1 MAKLD
6 LQLPDGD
13 RRSLNFIVVST
24 TKRSADGITS
34 YLAQHPEVNWCDDI
48 HELQISPPDPYT
60 EDATNA
66 NNDPG
71 KYLSFLGYADP
82 CGHSYEQLL
91 SSRIFDNVAGHQ
103 RAAGLHLTYGE
114 IERQSLWEYIE
125 SKSKAG
131 DFCVVH
137 LRRNAIADYFELP
150 ANQQYH
156 DSTVIKRLPKFCD
169 AVSGLACKV
178 DKFSRDR
185 MMLTYPELLLDPR
198 SALQAISYFLE
209 ISHVPCEFSSFSWS
223 RSLEMAE
230 SSLVDRTNPSVANA
244 IRECAVL

>member
-24 TKRSADGITS
+24 TKRSAEGITN
-34 YLAQHPEVNWCDDI
+34 YLAQHPEVNWCNDI
-48 HELQISPPDPYT
+48 HELQIKPPETFDESTADGYT
-60 EDATNA
+60 
-66 NNDPG
+66 DPG
-71 KYLSFLGYADP
+71 KYLSFLGYVDP
-82 CGHSYEQLL
+82 FRYSYEPLL
-91 SSRIFDNVAGHQ
+91 SSRIFDNVAGNQ

-114 IERQSLWEYIE
+114 IEQHSLWEYIE
-125 SKSKAG
+125 SKCKIG

-156 DSTVIKRLPKFCD
+156 DATVVRRLPRFCD

-185 MMLTYPELLLDPR
+185 MMLTYPELLLDPC
-198 SALQAISYFLE
+198 SALRAVSYFLE
-209 ISHVPCEFSSFSWS
+209 ISYVPCGFSSFSWS

-230 SSLVDRTNPSVANA
+230 SSLVDRNNPSVANA

>member
-24 TKRSADGITS
+24 TKKSALGITN
-34 YLAQHPEVNWCDDI
+34 YLAEHPEVNWCDDI
-48 HELQISPPDPYT
+48 HELQISPPEPYLEDT
-60 EDATNA
+60 PDATD
-66 NNDPG
+66 DPG

-82 CGHSYEQLL
+82 FRYSYEQLL
-91 SSRIFDNVAGHQ
+91 SSRIFDNVAGDQ

-114 IERQSLWEYIE
+114 IEQQGLWEYIE
-125 SKSKAG
+125 NKSKAG

-156 DSTVIKRLPKFCD
+156 DATVVKRLPKFCD

-185 MMLTYPELLLDPR
+185 MVLTYPELLLDP
-198 SALQAISYFLE
+198 SSVLHAVCYFLE
-209 ISHVPCEFSSFSWS
+209 ISHIPSGFSSFSWS

-230 SSLVDRTNPSVANA
+230 SSLVDHNNPSVANA